1 MSVESA
7 QFYRARKDD
16 SEEMDYVRLK
26 IPRSG
31 HLTYIDLTHYAK
43 WVSGET
49 KPCDQD
55 NVLSN
60 PWVPLFSQTRG
71 ADHSGFT

>member
-7 QFYRARKDD
+7 QFYRARMDD

-31 HLTYIDLTHYAK
+31 HLTYIDLTLYAK
-43 WVSGET
+43 
-49 KPCDQD
+49 
-55 NVLSN
+55 
-60 PWVPLFSQTRG
+60 
-71 ADHSGFT
+71 